1 MITRRSFISLTGAAA
16 LGAAALALPGTGF
29 SIAGATAQNSR
40 DETRS
45 AVNAWLG

>member
-16 LGAAALALPGTGF
+16 LGAAALALPGCGE
-29 SIAGATAQNSR
+29 SRGAAQNSR